1 MIKRHCSLDNPFF
14 NEEVGRVF
22 RCSGWDLQN
31 TNEIGVAINGL
42 PLFSLS
48 RSFRED
54 LRNAFPSN
62 GRAVT
67 CGFYGDVVLPDSS
80 ENKVELTLIENV
92 DDVWKPFHS
101 VYIDVKQQAEQML
114 PDRKRNY
121 CINDILAWPGGESI
135 EGFESRKLVGRENK
149 QQRNGV
155 ETYSINGIPHFHN
168 ENTLPLIRV
177 SEQAT
182 THPHSKRAKTIID
195 AAGLVLDLGA
205 GIPDPDHIPPNM
217 VLTDAVH
224 SPNLDV
230 VNTCGSL
237 PFKDNTF
244 DAVISQAVFEHVRN
258 PFLMAREVHR
268 ILKPGGIFYLTTAF
282 MQPLHGDPSHYYN
295 MTMNG
300 LKDVLADFDI
310 EEIGLEPSQQPSYGI
325 QMAIE
330 AVLPYMTSGNMKDA
344 IEFAHE
350 FIVSN
355 RSQFDNALGP
365 VGRETLAA
373 GFYAVGRKISK

>member
-1 MIKRHCSLDNPFF
+1 
-14 NEEVGRVF
+14 
-22 RCSGWDLQN
+22 
-31 TNEIGVAINGL
+31 
-42 PLFSLS
+42 
-48 RSFRED
+48 
-54 LRNAFPSN
+54 
-62 GRAVT
+62 
-67 CGFYGDVVLPDSS
+67 
-80 ENKVELTLIENV
+80 
-92 DDVWKPFHS
+92 
-101 VYIDVKQQAEQML
+101 
-114 PDRKRNY
+114 
-121 CINDILAWPGGESI
+121 
-135 EGFESRKLVGRENK
+135 
-149 QQRNGV
+149 V
-155 ETYSINGIPHFHN
+155 ETYSINGVPHFHN

-177 SEQAT
+177 SEQAK
-182 THPHSKRAKTIID
+182 THPHSQRAKKIID

-237 PFKDNTF
+237 PFKDNAF

-310 EEIGLEPSQQPSYGI
+310 EEIGIEPSQQPSYGI

-330 AVLPYMTSGNMKDA
+330 AVLPFMRSGNMKDA

-373 GFYAVGRKISK
+373 GFYSVGKKTIK